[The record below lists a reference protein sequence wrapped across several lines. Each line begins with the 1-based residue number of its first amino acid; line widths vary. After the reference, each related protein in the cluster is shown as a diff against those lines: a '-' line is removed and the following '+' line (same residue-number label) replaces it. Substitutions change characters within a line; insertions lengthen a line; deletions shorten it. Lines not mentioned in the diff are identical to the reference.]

1 MADES
6 DYFQSIFQNKTFVF
20 ICVSLFFLFFGKKV
34 ALYFDSYFVLKDW
47 EIKENIIFLK
57 NISSKIVSRI

>member
-20 ICVSLFFLFFGKKV
+20 ICVSLFLFFGKKI

-47 EIKENIIFLK
+47 EMKENIIFLK